1 MRLQTIPRPYP
12 VAPPAVQLTRTL
24 RCDTCG
30 TWTPHALNYN
40 HTHYVCGCGTQ
51 VIYIVNNGPHL
62 WAI

>member
-1 MRLQTIPRPYP
+1 MIFQPI
-12 VAPPAVQLTRTL
+12 RTL
-24 RCDTCG
+24 HCDTCEKR
-30 TWTPHALNYN
+30 TPHALNYN